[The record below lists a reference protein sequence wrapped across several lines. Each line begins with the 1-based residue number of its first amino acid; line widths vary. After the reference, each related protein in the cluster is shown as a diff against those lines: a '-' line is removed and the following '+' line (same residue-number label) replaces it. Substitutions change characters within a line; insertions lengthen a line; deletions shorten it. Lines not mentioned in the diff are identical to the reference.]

1 MLRSRRGTSY
11 LVEAS
16 LIYPMIVAVTVM
28 LLAAAVYF
36 YGMAAAASDLN
47 RTVRREAG
55 KRSDT
60 VYYNEDDDMKTNRIP
75 VTESDG
81 LLSKKVSAV
90 SRNSYVSSIVFR
102 IRHSDEY
109 KAEAYVISEVDTLWN
124 LKVAKDALGKITGKN

>member
-55 KRSDT
+55 ERSDT

-90 SRNSYVSSIVFR
+90 SRNSYVNSIVFR

-109 KAEAYVISEVDTLWN
+109 KAEACVISEVDTLWN
-124 LKVAKDALGKITGKN
+124 LKVAKDALGKITG